1 MIVLFFYMGDVFLL
15 LCVPGNPQ
23 MPDIVHFTVLDAVYF
38 CLCINLHELCSGMQ
52 LTYLETI

>member
-1 MIVLFFYMGDVFLL
+1 MGDVFLL